1 MSVLHAAGVPAGAVL
16 SAPEYL
22 QDPHLVEEEYFSYT
36 EWSTGEKP
44 QSDGLPVKYDGTRRY
59 SWWSG
64 PPALGGANEEVLER
78 LGYSESEIS
87 ELYSQGVIVNQP
99 PE

>member
-1 MSVLHAAGVPAGAVL
+1 MVRLQDAGIPAGAVL

-22 QDPHLVEEEYFSYT
+22 QNPHLMEEEYFSYT
-36 EWSTGEKP
+36 EWPTGEKP
-44 QSDGLPVKYDGTRRY
+44 QSDGLPVKYDGSRRY

-64 PPALGGANEEVLER
+64 PPALGGANAEVLKG